1 MIQTVWPYLAVMLL
15 AAGIFPALER
25 RFQWRVFSIAPPIV
39 MTYLLVT
46 TLAVVGLWEA
56 NADIAAAQT
65 TAISKLVP
73 ALIFLLM
80 VNCDLRAIVALGP
93 RVLAVFF
100 TVTATLAIAFVLAFL
115 LYRQWLPGDAWMP
128 VAALGGSWVG
138 GTANMVA
145 VKESIGMPD
154 SLMAMSLLTDAI
166 CYSAW
171 VMVLFSVARLAPTF
185 NRWTGATSSA
195 ELVFEAPRPAG
206 ETTAEGVLIWL
217 GVALLSV
224 AACAAIAARLPVTGM
239 ISTTT
244 WTILLATIAGLAI
257 GQTPLARYPG
267 AGPIAGAVLIAVVAV
282 LASQGN
288 FEGIAAAPIYLLCG
302 ATIIVLHAVLLVLA
316 ARLLKFDLF
325 LCGIASLAHIGGVA
339 TTPILAASYARA
351 LVPVGV
357 LLSLLGYVVG
367 TAFGVGMASVLSALA
382 IH

>member
-15 AAGIFPALER
+15 SAGIFPALER
-25 RFQWRVFSIAPPIV
+25 RFQWRIFTIAPPIV

-46 TLAVVGLWEA
+46 TLAISGLWEA
-56 NADIAAAQT
+56 NVEIAAAQS

-80 VNCDLRAIVALGP
+80 INCDLRAIVALGP
-93 RVLAVFF
+93 RVLGVFF
-100 TVTATLAIAFVLAFL
+100 TATVTLAIAFVLAFL
-115 LYRQWLPGDAWMP
+115 LYRQWLPGDAWQP
-128 VAALGGSWVG
+128 IAALSGSWVG

-145 VKESIGMPD
+145 VKESIGMAD

-171 VMVLFSVARLAPTF
+171 VMVLFSVARLAPAF

-195 ELVFEAPRPAG
+195 ELVFEAPRSTG
-206 ETTAEGVLIWL
+206 ETNPEGVLVWL
-217 GVALLSV
+217 GIALLS
-224 AACAAIAARLPVTGM
+224 AAVCAAIAARLPVTGM

-244 WTILLATIAGLAI
+244 WTILLATLAGLVI

-267 AGPIAGAVLIAVVAV
+267 AGPIAGALLVAVVAV

-302 ATIIVLHAVLLVLA
+302 ATIILFHAILLVLA
-316 ARLLKFDLF
+316 ARLFKFDLY

-351 LVPVGV
+351 LVPVGI
-357 LLSLLGYVVG
+357 LLALLGYVLG
-367 TAFGVGMASVLSALA
+367 TAFGVGMAAILSSLA
-382 IH
+382 IP